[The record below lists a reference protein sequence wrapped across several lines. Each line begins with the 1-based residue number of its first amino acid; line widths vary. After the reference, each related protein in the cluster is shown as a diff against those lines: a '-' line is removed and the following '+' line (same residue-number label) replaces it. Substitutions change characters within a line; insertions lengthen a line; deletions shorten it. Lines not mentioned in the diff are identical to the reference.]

1 MFHYLYNMRNAK
13 TNTME
18 TLTLDQ
24 MINSNFINEIII
36 QDDKDLSEAGWTYE
50 EVKQVA
56 NIITSK

>member
-1 MFHYLYNMRNAK
+1 MRNAK

-24 MINSNFINEIII
+24 MINSNFINDMII
-36 QDDKDLSEAGWTYE
+36 QDDKDLSEVGWTYE

-56 NIITSK
+56 KIVTSK